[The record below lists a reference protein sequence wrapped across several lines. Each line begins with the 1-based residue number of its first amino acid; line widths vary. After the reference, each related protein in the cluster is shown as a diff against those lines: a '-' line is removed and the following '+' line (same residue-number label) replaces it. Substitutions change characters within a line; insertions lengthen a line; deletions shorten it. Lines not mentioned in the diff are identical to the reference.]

1 MVAARLEACVR
12 QSDSVSRDDA
22 TDGDATMGRLGGDEF
37 SLLITELREAQDTSV
52 LAERLL
58 QALASPVALDGRQIH
73 ISASIGIATFPESG
87 PDAASLLKNADAAM
101 YAAKYSGKN
110 TYRFHDPA
118 MSSKA
123 SDRLTLEGAMRDA
136 LDRREFLLH
145 YQPKMDVVTGQIKGL
160 EALVRWQRPGRGLV
174 APAAFIPLAEETGL
188 IVPLGAWVLSE
199 ACAQAARWAR
209 TDLPAVTVS
218 VNLSVRQCQ
227 PELLKTV
234 AQALE
239 TAGLNPGQLE
249 LEITE
254 SFLAK
259 DARELVAVLRELRTM
274 GIKLSIDDFGSG
286 YFSFTSLK
294 DLPVDVLKIDRSL
307 IQELETN
314 AGDVAI
320 VRAII
325 VMAHTLG
332 LRVVGEGVETTGQL
346 AVLRELGC
354 DQAQGYLLSKPQ
366 DASTITE
373 FLLHAQ

>member
-1 MVAARLEACVR
+1 
-12 QSDSVSRDDA
+12 
-22 TDGDATMGRLGGDEF
+22 
-37 SLLITELREAQDTSV
+37 
-52 LAERLL
+52 
-58 QALASPVALDGRQIH
+58 
-73 ISASIGIATFPESG
+73 
-87 PDAASLLKNADAAM
+87 M